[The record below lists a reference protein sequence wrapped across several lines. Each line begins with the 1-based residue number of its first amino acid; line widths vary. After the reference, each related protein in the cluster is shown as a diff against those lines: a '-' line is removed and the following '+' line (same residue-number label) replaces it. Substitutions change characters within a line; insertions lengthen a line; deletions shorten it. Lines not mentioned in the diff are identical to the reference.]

1 MSTGCERIICS
12 PVHRCYAPLGAAL
25 AFSKILEPQEVVRAS
40 DLYGTIFGTPKVVA
54 QPVHLTTTQFS
65 HPAFVSVTADG
76 RPRQQYRFAHC
87 VAREGI
93 FARRAKTNLP
103 MCLRRCESSSLGRF
117 AERDGSW
124 PYLSAAEV
132 PCKTAPFA
140 SFSDRAEKGGPAR
153 PERGPIS
160 SSVVK
165 TIKKGKRNG
174 KILRNCSDTTASL
187 FRQADT
193 PFSGEMFI
201 LLPSGA
207 ASAYCFPSKWI
218 CLLWKVIAFPGCFL
232 IRKPAL
238 SAAFQ
243 WSFFD
248 REKSSLS

>member
-1 MSTGCERIICS
+1 MISDRFRNR
-12 PVHRCYAPLGAAL
+12 HLYAPLGA
-25 AFSKILEPQEVVRAS
+25 I
-40 DLYGTIFGTPKVVA
+40 
-54 QPVHLTTTQFS
+54 
-65 HPAFVSVTADG
+65 G
-76 RPRQQYRFAHC
+76 RPRQHNALLTAWLVRGFLPLPRTAG
-87 VAREGI
+87 V
-93 FARRAKTNLP
+93 KTNLP
-103 MCLRRCESSSLGRF
+103 MCLKPRERLSLGRF
-117 AERDGSW
+117 AEQVRSW
-124 PYLSAAEV
+124 LHFAAAEV

-140 SFSDRAEKGGPAR
+140 SFSGRAEKEGPAR

-218 CLLWKVIAFPGCFL
+218 CLLWKALAFPGCFL